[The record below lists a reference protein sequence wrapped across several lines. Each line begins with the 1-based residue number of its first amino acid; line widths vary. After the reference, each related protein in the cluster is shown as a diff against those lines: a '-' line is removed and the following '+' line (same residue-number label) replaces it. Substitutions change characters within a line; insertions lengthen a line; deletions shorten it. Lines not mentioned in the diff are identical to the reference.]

1 MFECGLQ
8 EEAHSLSLSL
18 ALPLSSFL
26 SIGHHR
32 KCHFYITVCLWAQ
45 KIYTDAEKGREVMNI
60 YENFTKVKTVRHSFG
75 LNRRICFIEPWLI
88 ASVLPA
94 VGGFG

>member
-1 MFECGLQ
+1 MWASRGR
-8 EEAHSLSLSL
+8 HSLSL

-26 SIGHHR
+26 SIGHQR
-32 KCHFYITVCLWAQ
+32 KCNFYITVCSSAQ
-45 KIYTDAEKGREVMNI
+45 KIYTDAERGREVMNI

-75 LNRRICFIEPWLI
+75 LNRRIYFIKPSWLI